1 MSWTMEIVS
10 SANFRMVNDGPSMDT
25 SSEKMMLIR
34 EPSSRAPSMMG
45 LLSDTGRPMRSDM
58 ALR

>member
-1 MSWTMEIVS
+1 MEMVS

-34 EPSSRAPSMMG
+34 DPSSRAPSMIG
-45 LLSDTGRPMRSDM
+45 LLSDTGRPMRSDI
-58 ALR
+58 ARR